1 MCIYIYYIYIYD
13 YSHHSPKFSEILRT
27 PGPSSR
33 AADVDEGQGGGAIAA
48 MAAAVMSGQKYQE
61 SHLKSGKNMSCIFG
75 YFVCFLSFRF
85 KYC

>member
-1 MCIYIYYIYIYD
+1 MIIPEILRN
-13 YSHHSPKFSEILRT
+13 SPKFSEILRT

-61 SHLKSGKNMSCIFG
+61 SHLKSGKKYVMHFWIFCL
-75 YFVCFLSFRF
+75 FSKF
-85 KYC
+85 